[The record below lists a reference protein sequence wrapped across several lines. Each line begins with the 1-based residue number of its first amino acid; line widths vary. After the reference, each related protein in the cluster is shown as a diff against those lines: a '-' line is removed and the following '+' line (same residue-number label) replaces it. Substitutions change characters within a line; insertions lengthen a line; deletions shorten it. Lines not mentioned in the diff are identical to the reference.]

1 MDMNAVFDAVAI
13 SIYATQAWTALYGVF
28 CVILL
33 LRRIRQKQFSS
44 GSRAEEFLN
53 QVQEPLAQRR
63 FDEVVALCDTPAY
76 WAKIVP
82 QLILLAM
89 ANRAKELPKI
99 RRLLAEKFER
109 DVLADFEYRM
119 AWISTMIKTAP
130 MLGLLGTVQ
139 GMIAA
144 FTKIASVA
152 RESGTDPAQ
161 LASDISFALWTTA
174 IGLMTCIPLV
184 MLQSLIH
191 VRIGRLQDSVQHQLG
206 IFMDEFSLVHKPAR
220 REGVRP

>member
-1 MDMNAVFDAVAI
+1 MDMNAVFRAAEI
-13 SIYATQAWTALYGVF
+13 IIYAAQAWTALYGVF
-28 CVILL
+28 CVVLL
-33 LRRIRQKQFSS
+33 ARRIRQQQFATAA
-44 GSRAEEFLN
+44 RADEFLG
-53 QVQEPLAQRR
+53 QIREPLAQKR
-63 FDEVVALCDTPAY
+63 FDEVSAVCDSPPY

-82 QLILLAM
+82 QLILVAL
-89 ANRAKELPKI
+89 ANRDRELPKI
-99 RRLLAEKFER
+99 RRMLAEKFER

-144 FTKIASVA
+144 FTKIATVA

-161 LASDISFALWTTA
+161 LAADISFALWTTA

-184 MLQSLIH
+184 MLQASIH
-191 VRIGRLQDSVQHQLG
+191 VRIGKLQDAVQYQLG
-206 IFMDEFSLVHKPAR
+206 MFMDDFALVHKPR
-220 REGVRP
+220 RGKTDA

>member
-1 MDMNAVFDAVAI
+1 MDMNAVFRAAEI
-13 SIYATQAWTALYGVF
+13 IIYAGQAWTALYGVF

-33 LRRIRQKQFSS
+33 VRRIGQKQFSS
-44 GSRAEEFLN
+44 PGRAEDFLT
-53 QVQEPLAQRR
+53 QVREPLLQRR
-63 FDEVVALCDTPAY
+63 FDEVSTLCDSPPY

-82 QLILLAM
+82 QLILVAM
-89 ANRAKELPKI
+89 ANRDREMAKI
-99 RRLLAEKFER
+99 RRMLAEKFER

-144 FTKIASVA
+144 FTKIATVA

-184 MLQSLIH
+184 MLQSMIH
-191 VRIGRLQDSVQHQLG
+191 VRIGKLQDAVQHQLG
-206 IFMDEFSLVHKPAR
+206 TFMDDFALVHKPR
-220 REGVRP
+220 RGT

>member
-1 MDMNAVFDAVAI
+1 MDMNTIFRAAEI
-13 SIYATQAWTALYGVF
+13 IIYAAQAWTALYGVF

-33 LRRIRQKQFSS
+33 LRRIRQKEFATPA
-44 GSRAEEFLN
+44 RAEEFFSAIH
-53 QVQEPLAQRR
+53 EPLMHRR
-63 FDEVVALCDTPAY
+63 FDEVAATCDSPGY
-76 WAKIVP
+76 WSKIVP
-82 QLILLAM
+82 QLILVAL
-89 ANRAKELPKI
+89 ANRERDFPKI
-99 RRLLAEKFER
+99 RRILGEKFER
-109 DVLADFEYRM
+109 DVLSDFEYRM

-161 LASDISFALWTTA
+161 LAADISFALWTTA
-174 IGLMTCIPLV
+174 IGLMTAIPLV

-191 VRIGRLQDSVQHQLG
+191 VRIGKLQDAVQQQLG
-206 IFMDEFSLVHKPAR
+206 VFLDDFSAVHKSSRKAP
-220 REGVRP
+220 

>member
-1 MDMNAVFDAVAI
+1 MDMNAVFRAAEI
-13 SIYATQAWTALYGVF
+13 IIYAAQAWTALYGVF

-44 GSRAEEFLN
+44 AARADDFLR
-53 QVQEPLAQRR
+53 QVQEPLSHRK
-63 FDEVVALCDTPAY
+63 FDDVAAFCDTPPY

-82 QLILLAM
+82 QLILVAM
-89 ANRAKELPKI
+89 ANRDKELSKI

-109 DVLADFEYRM
+109 DVLSDFEYRM

-191 VRIGRLQDSVQHQLG
+191 VRIGRLQDAVQQQLG
-206 IFMDEFSLVHKPAR
+206 SFMDEFSLVHKTVR
-220 REGVRP
+220 RGS

>member
-1 MDMNAVFDAVAI
+1 MDMNAVFRAAEI
-13 SIYATQAWTALYGVF
+13 IIYVTQAWTAMYGVF

-44 GSRAEEFLN
+44 PARADEFLAA
-53 QVQEPLAQRR
+53 VQEPLEQRK
-63 FDEVVALCDTPAY
+63 FDDVAAICDTPAY
-76 WAKIVP
+76 WSKIVP
-82 QLILLAM
+82 QLVLLAM
-89 ANRAKELPKI
+89 TNRGKELPKI

-144 FTKIASVA
+144 FTKIAAVA

-161 LASDISFALWTTA
+161 LASDISFALVTTA

-184 MLQSLIH
+184 MMQSSIH
-191 VRIGRLQDSVQHQLG
+191 VRIGKLQDAVQQQLG
-206 IFMDEFSLVHKPAR
+206 AFMDEFSVVHKPTAR
-220 REGVRP
+220 RGG

>member
-1 MDMNAVFDAVAI
+1 MDMNAVFKAAEVI
-13 SIYATQAWTALYGVF
+13 IYATQAWTALYGVF

-33 LRRIRQKQFSS
+33 VRRIRLQQFSTFAK
-44 GSRAEEFLN
+44 AEDFLN
-53 QVQEPLAQRR
+53 QVRDPLLNRR
-63 FDEVVALCDTPAY
+63 FDDVTALCDTPAY
-76 WAKIVP
+76 WSKIVP
-82 QLILLAM
+82 QLIQVAI
-89 ANRAKELPKI
+89 ANRDRDLPKI
-99 RRLLAEKFER
+99 RRMLAEKFER

-144 FTKIASVA
+144 FTKIATVA

-184 MLQSLIH
+184 MLQAMIH
-191 VRIGRLQDSVQHQLG
+191 VRIGKLQDAVQHQLG
-206 IFMDEFSLVHKPAR
+206 VFMDDFALVHKVR
-220 REGVRP
+220 RGN

>member
-1 MDMNAVFDAVAI
+1 MDMNAVFRAAEI
-13 SIYATQAWTALYGVF
+13 IIYATQAWTAIYGVF
-28 CVILL
+28 CIVLL
-33 LRRIRQKQFSS
+33 VRRIRQQQFSTS
-44 GSRAEEFLN
+44 ARAEEFLN
-53 QVQEPLAQRR
+53 QIREPLAQRR
-63 FDEVVALCDTPAY
+63 FDEVAAVCDSPPY

-82 QLILLAM
+82 QLILVAL
-89 ANRAKELPKI
+89 ANRDRELPKI
-99 RRLLAEKFER
+99 RRMLAEKFER

-119 AWISTMIKTAP
+119 AWVSTMIKTAP

-144 FTKIASVA
+144 FTKIATVA

-184 MLQSLIH
+184 MLQAMIH
-191 VRIGRLQDSVQHQLG
+191 VRIGKLQDAVQYQLG
-206 IFMDEFSLVHKPAR
+206 LFMDDFSLVHKSR
-220 REGVRP
+220 RGS